1 VQILQ
6 QLKAAGVITSVRGAS
21 GGYRLTKPPGETSL
35 GEVIGL
41 IEGPNSHG
49 LIGGTDATPVGR
61 VLLNKWQELAHA
73 ETQILESTTL
83 ADLVEQV
90 QDEAARCTTS
100 SDRADVRPDPVRH
113 RPATVTTQSR
123 CESAGLCP
131 HGGSGAPQLVWQL
144 RNPELS
150 RQSSAVAEFF
160 PPCRVFATAV

>member
-1 VQILQ
+1 MLELALHYPTGQPVQLRRIASSHGIPARFLVQILQ

-73 ETQILESTTL
+73 ETQILETTTL

-90 QDEAARCTTS
+90 QDEAA
-100 SDRADVRPDPVRH
+100 
-113 RPATVTTQSR
+113 
-123 CESAGLCP
+123 LMYYI
-131 HGGSGAPQLVWQL
+131 
-144 RNPELS
+144 
-150 RQSSAVAEFF
+150 
-160 PPCRVFATAV
+160 